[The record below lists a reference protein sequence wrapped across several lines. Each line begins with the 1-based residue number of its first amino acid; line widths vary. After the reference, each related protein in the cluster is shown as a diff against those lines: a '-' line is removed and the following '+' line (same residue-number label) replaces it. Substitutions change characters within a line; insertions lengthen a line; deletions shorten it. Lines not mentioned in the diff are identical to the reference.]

1 MVMQQYLIPLKT
13 GDERLL
19 MPGWAGDLTELE
31 LEFVEERLRRSRR
44 LSKEWGIIS
53 GGYNEAFIRQV
64 ALDGLSPGGYD

>member
-1 MVMQQYLIPLKT
+1 MQQYLIPLKT

-19 MPGWAGDLTELE
+19 MRGWAGDLTEPE

-53 GGYNEAFIRQV
+53 CDYSEDFIRHV
-64 ALDGLSPGGYD
+64 ALDGLPPGGSD

>member
-1 MVMQQYLIPLKT
+1 MQQYLIPHRT

-19 MPGWAGDLTELE
+19 IPGLGRALTDLE

>member
-19 MPGWAGDLTELE
+19 IPGWAGDLTNPELA
-31 LEFVEERLRRSRR
+31 FVEERLRRSRR

-53 GGYNEAFIRQV
+53 DDYSEDFIRRV
-64 ALDGLSPGGYD
+64 ALRGLSPGGYD

>member
-1 MVMQQYLIPLKT
+1 MQQYLIPLKT
-13 GDERLL
+13 GDGRLFI
-19 MPGWAGDLTELE
+19 PGWAGDLADSE

-53 GGYNEAFIRQV
+53 GGYNEALIRQV